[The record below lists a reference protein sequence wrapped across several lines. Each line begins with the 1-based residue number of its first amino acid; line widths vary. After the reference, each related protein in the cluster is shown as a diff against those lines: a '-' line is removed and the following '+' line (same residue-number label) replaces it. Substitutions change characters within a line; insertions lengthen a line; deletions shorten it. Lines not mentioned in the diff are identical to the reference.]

1 MLISLLLTACT
12 PDSTL
17 GADMLSRMDDI
28 RAEVADHRE
37 KVAVASTMDEVD
49 RVESDHHDAM
59 AALMEDVTSMM
70 SSMMGCR
77 MDDGMMGGMADADDH
92 MGEMSDD
99 VSGHQGTQTA
109 HTDMADCMTEEDTY
123 SEAMNEHMDAMS
135 ADMDGFDESA
145 TCSGSSGRMG
155 MM

>member
-17 GADMLSRMDDI
+17 GADMLSRMDDV

-37 KVAVASTMDEVD
+37 KVDAATTMDEVD
-49 RVESDHHDAM
+49 QMESDHHDAM
-59 AALMEDVTSMM
+59 ATLMEDMTSMM
-70 SSMMGCR
+70 SSMMGCG
-77 MDDGMMGGMADADDH
+77 MDDGMMGDMTDADDH
-92 MGEMSDD
+92 MGEMSDE
-99 VSGHQGTQTA
+99 VSGHEDTQTA

-123 SEAMNEHMDAMS
+123 SEAMNEHMDAMGM
-135 ADMDGFDESA
+135 DMGRFDESA
-145 TCSGSSGRMG
+145 TCSGGGMG

>member
-1 MLISLLLTACT
+1 MLITLLLTACT

-17 GADMLSRMDDI
+17 GADMLSRMDDV

-37 KVAVASTMDEVD
+37 KVDAASTMDEVD
-49 RVESDHHDAM
+49 QMESDHHDAM
-59 AALMEDVTSMM
+59 ATLMDDMTSMM
-70 SSMMGCR
+70 SSMMDCG
-77 MDDGMMGGMADADDH
+77 MDDGMMGDMTDADDH
-92 MGEMSDD
+92 MGQMADE
-99 VSGHQGTQTA
+99 VSGHEDTQTA

-145 TCSGSSGRMG
+145 TCPSGGMG